1 MKKIV
6 YVVLLLVFACNSEDA
21 SDCFQ
26 SSGDIIQQEINTSSF
41 ERIFVNRDIE
51 LIIKDAPNH
60 KVTIETGENLINDVI
75 AEVVDNQL
83 ILTDYNT
90 CNYVRDYGI
99 TKIYIEAPNLTEIRT
114 STQYDISSDGT
125 LNYNNLNLYSEDFD
139 IQNDFTVGDMRLTVN
154 SQNLTIASNNLS
166 FFYINGEVN
175 SLTIGFYAGAGRFEG
190 ENLIAQNVNVY
201 HRGSNDMVVNPQQ
214 SLTGQLRGTG
224 NLIAVNQPDTV
235 DINQIYTG
243 QLFFE

>member
-6 YVVLLLVFACNSEDA
+6 YVVLLLVFACNSEDTI
-21 SDCFQ
+21 DCFQ
-26 SSGDIIQQEINTSSF
+26 SSGDIIQQEISTSSF

-83 ILTDYNT
+83 ILTDNNT

>member
-26 SSGDIIQQEINTSSF
+26 SSGDIIQQEISTSSF

-114 STQYDISSDGT
+114 STQYEISSDGT

-190 ENLIAQNVNVY
+190 EHLIAQNVSVY

>member
-6 YVVLLLVFACNSEDA
+6 YVVLLLVFACNSEDTI
-21 SDCFQ
+21 DCFQ
-26 SSGDIIQQEINTSSF
+26 SSGDIIQQEISTSSF

-114 STQYDISSDGT
+114 STQYEISSDGT

>member
-6 YVVLLLVFACNSEDA
+6 YVVLLLVFACNSEDTI
-21 SDCFQ
+21 DCFQ

-114 STQYDISSDGT
+114 STQYEISSDGT

>member
-6 YVVLLLVFACNSEDA
+6 YVVLLLVFACNSEDTI
-21 SDCFQ
+21 DCFQ

-114 STQYDISSDGT
+114 STQYEISSDGT

-190 ENLIAQNVNVY
+190 EHLIAQNVSVY